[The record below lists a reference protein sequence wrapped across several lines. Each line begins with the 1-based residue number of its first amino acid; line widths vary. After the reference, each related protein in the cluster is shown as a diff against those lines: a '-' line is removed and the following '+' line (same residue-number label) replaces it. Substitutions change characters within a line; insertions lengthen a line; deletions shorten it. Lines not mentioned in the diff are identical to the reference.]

1 MSTALIVMAA
11 SFLLWLLVR
20 EPWRRAAF
28 VGVLALCGLYSL
40 GVVWDATWEG
50 RPAGT
55 ELASDLDLF
64 IQEFKDEV
72 GDRGSVESI
81 YGVGSNDNGLHRL
94 GSARAFLQNAAPT
107 DMLGVGGYNSTAG
120 AFVGT
125 VLTTNEPNG
134 TVDQGT
140 ARLWVDADGL
150 DAGIATDD
158 NQLNVWVDTV
168 GFTPVRAEGAGAL
181 RLGSNLITNGSFEVT
196 DGTGSA
202 ASITVPQGWVLLLTP
217 TIAYD
222 DPTAVSEGE
231 GIALET
237 IGAGAPF
244 EGVQQT
250 LTSLKADTDYVIRAR
265 ARPVTALDSCRLQV
279 TGGDSTQTDTSVV
292 AGNLFETLEVVVNT
306 TAVPAALVVTLAA
319 VADTDECDWDHVTA
333 FEQDAVVAQSG
344 IQVCRQA
351 ITAVTAGHY
360 TNAAWASSG
369 VTCAITPP
377 GPGYIVRITGQMLA
391 DNDSGGVGAGLA
403 GRLQENG
410 VTVDFSVDQPGTVL
424 TNMAVQLGFTRMN
437 PTPGTTLTYT
447 MDGRE
452 SLGATA
458 VDRNIDD
465 AAEDFG
471 EATPT
476 WIQVELIPTR

>member
-1 MSTALIVMAA
+1 MKRWAFVLIVLP
-11 SFLLWLLVR
+11 LLGGYLL
-20 EPWRRAAF
+20 
-28 VGVLALCGLYSL
+28 GI
-40 GVVWDATWEG
+40 VWDPAWEG
-50 RPAGT
+50 RPADPD
-55 ELASDLDLF
+55 LASDIDLF
-64 IQEFKDEV
+64 FQEFKDEV
-72 GDRGSVESI
+72 ADRDSVEHI
-81 YGVGSNDNGLHRL
+81 FGVGSNDNGLHRL

-333 FEQDAVVAQSG
+333 FEQDAVVAQPG
-344 IQVCRQA
+344 IQSCRVTNGTVSA
-351 ITAVTAGHY
+351 NYYNDAGWTTVGTTCTITVP
-360 TNAAWASSG
+360 N
-369 VTCAITPP
+369 P
-377 GPGYIVRITGQMLA
+377 GMMIVA
-391 DNDSGGVGAGLA
+391 H
-403 GRLQENG
+403 
-410 VTVDFSVDQPGTVL
+410 GTVL
-424 TNMAVQLGFTRMN
+424 ADEDNAAADGSFVVRMQEN
-437 PTPGTTLTYT
+437 INGGGAATVA
-447 MDGRE
+447 
-452 SLGATA
+452 LGAENVRIGGVMSVEIHFSRVNPA
-458 VDRNIDD
+458 VGSTFVYTLDGQTDVGGGLDRNWDD
-465 AAEDFG
+465 AEAQG
-471 EATPT
+471 ETPLSVLAVT
-476 WIQVELIPTR
+476 LIPTR